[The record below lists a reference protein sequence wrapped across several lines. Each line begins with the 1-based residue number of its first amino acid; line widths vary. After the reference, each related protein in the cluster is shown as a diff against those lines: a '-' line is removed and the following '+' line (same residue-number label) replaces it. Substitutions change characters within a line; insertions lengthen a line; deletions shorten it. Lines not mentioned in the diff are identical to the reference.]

1 MTQPLEGEDPDYRV
15 SLANERT
22 FLAWIRTSLGLLAG
36 GVAVISV
43 VPSIGH
49 PGVRRVLGLV
59 LLALASVTPVLAYRR
74 WSATERA
81 VRAGQSL
88 PEPTLLRL
96 MTVGVLVVAA
106 LALVLLVA
114 EL

>member
-1 MTQPLEGEDPDYRV
+1 VTGPLDGEEPDYRV

-36 GVAVISV
+36 GVAVVS
-43 VPSIGH
+43 VPSVGH
-49 PGVRRVLGLV
+49 PAVQRALGLV
-59 LLALASVTPVLAYRR
+59 LLVLASVTPVLAYRR

-81 VRAGQSL
+81 VRAGQAL
-88 PEPTLLRL
+88 PAPTLLRL

-106 LALVLLVA
+106 LALVVLIGEA
-114 EL
+114 W